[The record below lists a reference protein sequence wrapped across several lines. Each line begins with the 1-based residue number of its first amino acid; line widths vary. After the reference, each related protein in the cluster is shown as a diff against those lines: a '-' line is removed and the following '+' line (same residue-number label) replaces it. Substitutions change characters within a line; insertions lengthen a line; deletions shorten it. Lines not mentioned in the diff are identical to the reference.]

1 MNFFRWAAPVYH
13 LVVDP
18 RRSGEDAALI
28 AARLRPFVAPGDLL
42 LDLGGGT
49 GALAS
54 RLAGALHAHVT
65 VLDPSPHMLAHV
77 PRHPSLVP
85 IAGVAES
92 MPFPSRTFDAVLV
105 SDAFH
110 HVRDPRAAASE
121 IARVLKP
128 EGGALILEMDPRG
141 CTRMVAAVERL
152 LGEPGHFFSP
162 PELCALFA
170 SRDIAGRWRREA
182 GDTYSFLGTLRASE
196 DPLDPPT
203 CGSPRS

>member
-1 MNFFRWAAPVYH
+1 MNLFRWAAPVYH
-13 LVVDP
+13 FIVDP

-28 AARLRPFVAPGDLL
+28 AARLRPFVAPGGLL

-54 RLAGALHAHVT
+54 RLAGALHARV
-65 VLDPSPHMLAHV
+65 VILDPSEYMLAYV
-77 PRHPSLVP
+77 PRHPSIVP

-92 MPFPSRTFDAVLV
+92 MPFPNRNFDAVLV

-110 HVRDPRAAASE
+110 HVRDPVGAATE

-128 EGGALILEMDPRG
+128 SGGALILEMDPRG
-141 CTRMVAAVERL
+141 WTRMVAAAERL
-152 LGEPGHFFSP
+152 FGEPGHFFSP

-170 SRDIAGRWRREA
+170 SRDITGNWRREA

-196 DPLDPPT
+196 DPLGQPT
-203 CGSPRS
+203 NGYLRS